1 MIIDT
6 FEVSDE
12 PVFNL
17 TEEYL
22 RKRYNEF
29 NDKYFDGA
37 LPRGLELN
45 IVSSKGN
52 TLATTHSFGQYN
64 RRSRAYIKKPVCSIS
79 MNVFFQ
85 RNEKTYCS
93 TLLHE
98 MIHVYEATVLLRIP
112 DHANAFY
119 TKMNEINRVSNNGWG
134 VSVKETVEEHESRGS
149 APQATINLL
158 QKSYRIWALN
168 KVSKICA
175 FMTKDSNLKEFD
187 WLKKYFPDYRI
198 YKITDGNRFAQWKAC
213 RKNVTYS
220 DWHCRN
226 FDEFEKKYEGCI
238 APIDENATN
247 TSEID
252 KRQQA
257 KIKRIEKHCYLCY
270 NHGDSFLVL
279 QEDARNNSDTMD
291 LIERWYQNSDLRIFK
306 ILDGTPFVNLPIC
319 KKQVRGDK
327 YISGR
332 KLEEMIEN
340 NKIEEFD
347 YYELFESKKPNKKPR
362 LREASSLISQL
373 EQDPM
378 RTVNGIK
385 KVDDDIVEL
394 DVEII

>member
-64 RRSRAYIKKPVCSIS
+64 RRSRVYIKKPVCSIS

-134 VSVKETVEEHESRGS
+134 VSVRETVEEHESRGS
-149 APQATINLL
+149 APQATINLI
-158 QKSYRIWALN
+158 QKSYVIWALN
-168 KVSKICA
+168 KANFCICA
-175 FMTKDSNLKEFD
+175 FMTKASNLKEFD
-187 WLKKYFPDYRI
+187 WLKKYYPDYRI
-198 YKITDGNRFAQWKAC
+198 YKITDGNRFAQWKVC
-213 RKNVTYS
+213 RTKVTYN
-220 DWHCRN
+220 DWQCKN
-226 FDEFEKKYEGCI
+226 FDAFEKKYEGCI
-238 APIDENATN
+238 EPIDESAIDI
-247 TSEID
+247 SEID
-252 KRQQA
+252 KRRQS
-257 KIKRIEKHCYLCY
+257 KIKRIEKNCYLCY
-270 NHGDSFLVL
+270 TLGFAFLVL
-279 QEDARNNSDTMD
+279 KEDVRNNPDTMD
-291 LIERWYQNSDLRIFK
+291 MLERYSDLRIFK
-306 ILDGTPFVNLPIC
+306 ILDGAPFVNLSTF
-319 KKQVRGDK
+319 KDK
-327 YISGR
+327 VSFNKYMSKGWI
-332 KLEEMIEN
+332 EEMIKN
-340 NKIEEFD
+340 NNVEEFD
-347 YYELFESKKPNKKPR
+347 YYELFESKKPNNKPR